1 MTETKMNVRFA
12 REAEA
17 IKDERPLAFGA
28 YKGMVLA
35 AYDDPLFLQAIRE
48 PEEFWRQP
56 GVEILADQR
65 NRLGVFRFPL
75 SGGGT
80 KDIVVKE
87 YSSRGVNMLKS
98 LFLPSKAARAWRGAL
113 ALSQRG
119 LGTARPVA
127 YFERRRAGFVERS
140 FFLSERVEGA
150 EEIRGLFR
158 RPPASDLDPLL
169 SALAGHLSLCHE
181 RGIFHRDLSDG
192 NVLVKRDETGNFTFY
207 LLDTNR
213 IRVRKK
219 IGVSNRVKNLI
230 RLGIPPSLQKPF
242 LKKYF
247 GERSLRMTSWVWYKM
262 NKAVYSGYVNL
273 KKKLRLRRLARKLG
287 VQ

>member
-1 MTETKMNVRFA
+1 MKDCSA
-12 REAEA
+12 CEAEE
-17 IKDERPLAFGA
+17 IKGERPLAFGD

-35 AYDDPLFLQAIRE
+35 AYDDPPFLQAIRE

-56 GVEILADQR
+56 GFEILAEQR
-65 NRLGVFRFPL
+65 NRLGVFRFSL
-75 SGGGT
+75 SGGEV
-80 KDIVVKE
+80 KSIIVKE
-87 YSSRGVNMLKS
+87 YSSRGVNKLKS

-113 ALSQRG
+113 ALGQRG
-119 LGTARPVA
+119 LPTARPVA
-127 YFERRRAGFVERS
+127 YFEKRRAGFVERS
-140 FFLSERVEGA
+140 FFLSEKVEGA

-158 RPPASDLDPLL
+158 RPPAFDLDPLL

-181 RGIFHRDLSDG
+181 KGILHRDLSDG
-192 NVLVKRDETGNFTFY
+192 NILVKGDEPGSFSFY

-219 IGVSNRVKNLI
+219 IGASSRVKNLI

-242 LKKYF
+242 LKNYF
-247 GERSLRMTSWVWYKM
+247 GERPLEMTSWVWYKM
-262 NKAVYSGYVNL
+262 NKAVYAGYVEL
-273 KKKLRLRRLARKLG
+273 KKKLRLKRLARKLG

>member
-1 MTETKMNVRFA
+1 MNARFA
-12 REAEA
+12 REAEET
-17 IKDERPLAFGA
+17 KDERPLAFGD
-28 YKGMVLA
+28 YRGMVVVV
-35 AYDDPLFLQAIRE
+35 YDDPLFLQAIRE

-56 GVEILADQR
+56 GFKILADQR
-65 NRLGVFRFPL
+65 NRLGVFRFSL
-75 SGGGT
+75 SGGEV
-80 KDIVVKE
+80 KNIVVKE
-87 YSSRGVNMLKS
+87 YSSRGVNKLKS

-113 ALSQRG
+113 ALTHRG
-119 LGTARPVA
+119 LPTARPVA
-127 YFERRRAGFVERS
+127 YFEKRRAGFVERS
-140 FFLSERVEGA
+140 FFLSEKVEGA

-158 RPPASDLDPLL
+158 RPSASDLDPLL

-181 RGIFHRDLSDG
+181 MGILHCDLSDG
-192 NVLVKRDETGNFTFY
+192 NVLVKRDETGNFTFH

-219 IGVSNRVKNLI
+219 IRVSSRVKNLI

-247 GERSLRMTSWVWYKM
+247 GGRPLEMTSWVWYKM
-262 NKAVYSGYVNL
+262 NKAVYAGYVEL